1 MIDPTIVAR
10 KRRHGPLDDLSDRER
25 EVLVLLAEGRSN
37 SAIGAK
43 VFVSRKTVDSH
54 ISQIFHK
61 LGMRKSPDQNRCVL
75 AVLTFLGTQK
85 YAGEDHGCARVY
97 GSSSR

>member
-1 MIDPTIVAR
+1 VIDPTIVSR
-10 KRRHGPLDDLSDRER
+10 
-25 EVLVLLAEGRSN
+25 LVA
-37 SAIGAK
+37 
-43 VFVSRKTVDSH
+43 RKTVDSH

-61 LGMRKSPDQNRCVL
+61 LGMRESPDQNRGVL